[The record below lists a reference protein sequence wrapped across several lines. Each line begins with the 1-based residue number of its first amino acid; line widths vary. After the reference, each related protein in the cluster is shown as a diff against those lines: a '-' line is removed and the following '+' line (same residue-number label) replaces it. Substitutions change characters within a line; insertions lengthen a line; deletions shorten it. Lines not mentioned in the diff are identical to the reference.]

1 MKVDSRTDKLMYRL
15 KLPCLKTASLLVSYS
30 PIDQRYLSKVV
41 GYIPVEELPRVSTEW
56 ILDSCWLVIDAVEN
70 RSIAG
75 NRSSLAE
82 KLKQSVGR
90 SVQTRWSGDL
100 MD

>member
-1 MKVDSRTDKLMYRL
+1 MEVDGRIAKLMYRP
-15 KLPCLKTASLLVSYS
+15 KLPCLKIANLLVSYS

-41 GYIPVEELPRVSTEW
+41 VYIPVVELPRVSTEW

-82 KLKQSVGR
+82 QLKQSAGR